1 MPALGVFIKLFEKPE
16 IRTIGIALQPIFQA
30 VVQVALNIFDGSKG
44 RSSRRKRGVMDWIIF
59 GLVVTWLGIVSWFDI
74 RKSEIPHSAWVVIPL
89 IGAGLYR
96 IWQGDWALVLL
107 AVLVAAVSERYRI
120 SQAFGW
126 EELSRIITW
135 LPLLFLGAFLSI
147 QSSPLSALAIIG
159 FWAAWE
165 LKWWGGA
172 DAVSAI
178 TICLIWPGIFLIM
191 SFLVI
196 HLIVV
201 IASGLISMVREQKIT
216 LHRLPGLPILLASVL
231 ILKVGIIILG

>member
-1 MPALGVFIKLFEKPE
+1 MPALGVYIKLFEKPE

-30 VVQVALNIFDGSKG
+30 VVQVALNIFDGLKG
-44 RSSRRKRGVMDWIIF
+44 RSSHRKRGFMDWIIF
-59 GLVVTWLGIVSWFDI
+59 SLVVTWLGIVSWFDI

-96 IWQGDWALVLL
+96 IWQGDWTLVLL
-107 AVLVAAVSERYRI
+107 AAVVTAVSERDRI

-126 EELSRIITW
+126 EEVNRIITW
-135 LPLLFLGAFLSI
+135 LPLLFLGASLSI

-172 DAVSAI
+172 DAVGAMTIILIYPEITFILAFLIVHAI
-178 TICLIWPGIFLIM
+178 TAIMLTIRSLIKEKT
-191 SFLVI
+191 
-196 HLIVV
+196 
-201 IASGLISMVREQKIT
+201 AR
-216 LHRLPGLPILLASVL
+216 LHRIPGLPLILIAVISLQIVNLLA
-231 ILKVGIIILG
+231 

>member
-1 MPALGVFIKLFEKPE
+1 MPALGVFIKLFERPE
-16 IRTIGIALQPIFQA
+16 TQIVGIALLPIFQV
-30 VVQVALNIFDGSKG
+30 VVQVVLNIFDVSKG

-96 IWQGDWALVLL
+96 IWQGDWTLVLL
-107 AVLVAAVSERYRI
+107 AVVVAAVSERYRI
-120 SQAFGW
+120 SQAFGLQ
-126 EELSRIITW
+126 ELGRIITW

-159 FWAAWE
+159 FWVAWE
-165 LKWWGGA
+165 MKWWGGA

-178 TICLIWPGIFLIM
+178 NVCLIWPSEIFIFA
-191 SFLVI
+191 FLAT

-201 IASGLISMVREQKIT
+201 LALDLDSVIREKKIS
-216 LHRLPGLPILLASVL
+216 LHRLPGLPILLASV
-231 ILKVGIIILG
+231 IFLKISLVFLT

>member
-1 MPALGVFIKLFEKPE
+1 
-16 IRTIGIALQPIFQA
+16 
-30 VVQVALNIFDGSKG
+30 
-44 RSSRRKRGVMDWIIF
+44 MDWIIF

-96 IWQGDWALVLL
+96 IWQGDWTLVLL
-107 AVLVAAVSERYRI
+107 AAVVAAVSERDRI

-172 DAVSAI
+172 DAVGAMTIILIYPEITFILAFLIVHAI
-178 TICLIWPGIFLIM
+178 TAIMLTIRSLIKEKT
-191 SFLVI
+191 
-196 HLIVV
+196 
-201 IASGLISMVREQKIT
+201 AR
-216 LHRLPGLPILLASVL
+216 LHRIPGLPLILIAVISLQIVNLLA
-231 ILKVGIIILG
+231 

>member
-1 MPALGVFIKLFEKPE
+1 
-16 IRTIGIALQPIFQA
+16 
-30 VVQVALNIFDGSKG
+30 
-44 RSSRRKRGVMDWIIF
+44 MDWIIF

-96 IWQGDWALVLL
+96 IWQGDWTLVLL
-107 AVLVAAVSERYRI
+107 AAVVAAVSERYRI
-120 SQAFGW
+120 SKAFGW

-147 QSSPLSALAIIG
+147 QSSPLSAMAIIA

-178 TICLIWPGIFLIM
+178 TVCLIWPSEIFIFA
-191 SFLVI
+191 FLAT

-201 IASGLISMVREQKIT
+201 LGFGLVSAIREKKIS
-216 LHRLPGLPILLASVL
+216 LHRLPGIPILLASVIFL
-231 ILKVGIIILG
+231 KISCVFLNQIL

>member
-1 MPALGVFIKLFEKPE
+1 MLFVEQVYCYICALSNYYNERRVGFLYPCMSY
-16 IRTIGIALQPIFQA
+16 TCPLIF
-30 VVQVALNIFDGSKG
+30 
-44 RSSRRKRGVMDWIIF
+44 MDWIIF
-59 GLVVTWLGIVSWFDI
+59 VFVVTWLGIVSWFDI

-96 IWQGDWALVLL
+96 IWQGDWTLVLL
-107 AVLVAAVSERYRI
+107 AAVVAAVSERYRI

-135 LPLLFLGAFLSI
+135 LPLLFLGAFLLI

-172 DAVSAI
+172 DAVGAMTIILIYPEI
-178 TICLIWPGIFLIM
+178 TFILAFLIVHAIAAIM
-191 SFLVI
+191 LTIRSLVKEKT
-196 HLIVV
+196 
-201 IASGLISMVREQKIT
+201 VRV
-216 LHRLPGLPILLASVL
+216 HRIPGLPLLFIAVISLQIVNILA
-231 ILKVGIIILG
+231 

>member
-1 MPALGVFIKLFEKPE
+1 
-16 IRTIGIALQPIFQA
+16 
-30 VVQVALNIFDGSKG
+30 
-44 RSSRRKRGVMDWIIF
+44 MDWIIF

-96 IWQGDWALVLL
+96 ILQGDWTLVLL
-107 AVLVAAVSERYRI
+107 AAVVAAVSERYRI

-159 FWAAWE
+159 FWVAWE
-165 LKWWGGA
+165 MKWWGGA

-178 TICLIWPGIFLIM
+178 NVCLIWPSEIFIFA
-191 SFLVI
+191 FLAT

-201 IASGLISMVREQKIT
+201 LALDLDSVIREKKIS
-216 LHRLPGLPILLASVL
+216 LHRLPGLPILLASV
-231 ILKVGIIILG
+231 IFLKISLVFLT

>member
-30 VVQVALNIFDGSKG
+30 VAQVALNIFDGSKG

-74 RKSEIPHSAWVVIPL
+74 RKNEIPHSAWVVIPL

-178 TICLIWPGIFLIM
+178 TICLIWPGIFFIM

-201 IASGLISMVREQKIT
+201 IALGLVSMVREQKIK

-231 ILKVGIIILG
+231 ILKVGIIFIG

>member
-1 MPALGVFIKLFEKPE
+1 
-16 IRTIGIALQPIFQA
+16 
-30 VVQVALNIFDGSKG
+30 
-44 RSSRRKRGVMDWIIF
+44 MDWIIF
-59 GLVVTWLGIVSWFDI
+59 GLVVTWLGIISWFDI

-96 IWQGDWALVLL
+96 IWQGDWPLVLL
-107 AVLVAAVSERYRI
+107 AGVVAAVSERNRI

-135 LPLLFLGAFLSI
+135 LPLQFLGVFLSI

-172 DAVSAI
+172 DAVAAI
-178 TICLIWPGIFLIM
+178 TIILIYPKITFILLFLI
-191 SFLVI
+191 V
-196 HLIVV
+196 HV
-201 IASGLISMVREQKIT
+201 IATFMLTIKSLVKEKKVRF
-216 LHRLPGLPILLASVL
+216 HRIPGLPL
-231 ILKVGIIILG
+231 ILMAVISIQIVNLLL

>member
-1 MPALGVFIKLFEKPE
+1 
-16 IRTIGIALQPIFQA
+16 
-30 VVQVALNIFDGSKG
+30 
-44 RSSRRKRGVMDWIIF
+44 MDWIIF

-96 IWQGDWALVLL
+96 IWQGDWTLVLL
-107 AVLVAAVSERYRI
+107 AAVVATVSERYRI

-172 DAVSAI
+172 DAVAAI
-178 TICLIWPGIFLIM
+178 SIILIYPKITFLLAFLI
-191 SFLVI
+191 V
-196 HLIVV
+196 HV
-201 IASGLISMVREQKIT
+201 IATVMLTIRSLIKEKT
-216 LHRLPGLPILLASVL
+216 AHLHRIPGLPLILIAVISLQLVNLLA
-231 ILKVGIIILG
+231 

>member
-1 MPALGVFIKLFEKPE
+1 
-16 IRTIGIALQPIFQA
+16 
-30 VVQVALNIFDGSKG
+30 
-44 RSSRRKRGVMDWIIF
+44 MDWIIF

-96 IWQGDWALVLL
+96 IWQGDWTLVLL
-107 AVLVAAVSERYRI
+107 AALVAAVSERNRI
-120 SQAFGW
+120 SQVFGW

-172 DAVSAI
+172 DAVAAI
-178 TICLIWPGIFLIM
+178 SIILIYPKITFILAFLI
-191 SFLVI
+191 V
-196 HLIVV
+196 HV
-201 IASGLISMVREQKIT
+201 IATIMLTIRSLIKEKT
-216 LHRLPGLPILLASVL
+216 AHLHRIPGLPL
-231 ILKVGIIILG
+231 ILIAVISLQIVSLLV

>member
-1 MPALGVFIKLFEKPE
+1 
-16 IRTIGIALQPIFQA
+16 
-30 VVQVALNIFDGSKG
+30 
-44 RSSRRKRGVMDWIIF
+44 MDWIIF

-172 DAVSAI
+172 DAVAAI
-178 TICLIWPGIFLIM
+178 SIILIYPKITFILVFLIVH
-191 SFLVI
+191 VI
-196 HLIVV
+196 VTIMLTIRSLIKEK
-201 IASGLISMVREQKIT
+201 AAH
-216 LHRLPGLPILLASVL
+216 LHRIPGLPLILIAVISLQIVNLLA
-231 ILKVGIIILG
+231 